1 MAALRFPPPHTPP
14 LKIYQPKKK
23 YFCLSAGNTAKFMYK
38 GAFIKQTTQKK
49 PKTFRTLIRRIHIS
63 RKTARD
69 KSNGPAAGRK
79 NEKQETHPPFF
90 FGP

>member
-1 MAALRFPPPHTPP
+1 M
-14 LKIYQPKKK
+14 
-23 YFCLSAGNTAKFMYK
+23 
-38 GAFIKQTTQKK
+38 KQTAQKK
-49 PKTFRTLIRRIHIS
+49 PKVFRTLIRRIHIS

-69 KSNGPAAGRK
+69 ESNGPAAGRK